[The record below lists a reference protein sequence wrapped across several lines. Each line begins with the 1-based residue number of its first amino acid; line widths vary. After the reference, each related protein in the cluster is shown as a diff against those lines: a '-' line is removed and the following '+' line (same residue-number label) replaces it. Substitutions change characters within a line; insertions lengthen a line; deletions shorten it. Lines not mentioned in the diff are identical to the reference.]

1 MLKPVGTN
9 WLRTLAAPHGTF
21 SAGVFVRVFVFGL
34 AATAV
39 WLLHRNGTGVASP
52 VGYHE
57 VAGAI
62 VALSLA
68 LRANTAHTRFWE
80 GRTILG
86 ALVNAS
92 RNLARLMEL
101 HARLEP
107 TRARTVAKWIV
118 IFAHV
123 TRRRLRDQKRSEE
136 IDIHLTEEEITEL
149 RAARHPSL
157 HVASKITALIR
168 EAGDEKRMSDM
179 LVAQAEGLL
188 ATMVDCLGGCER
200 IKKTPTAF
208 GFMILVRRC
217 IVIFLATLP
226 FALVKELGP
235 FTIVAT
241 VLVAYP
247 TLMIEAIANELD
259 DPFGTDPNDLAV
271 SRICAG
277 IELDLLGSEP
287 PPSGAPPYLDD

>member
-1 MLKPVGTN
+1 MLKPVDNN

-21 SAGVFVRVFVFGL
+21 SAGVFLRVFVFG
-34 AATAV
+34 AIATGV
-39 WLLHRNGTGVASP
+39 WLAHRNGAPVASP

-57 VAGAI
+57 IAGAI
-62 VALSLA
+62 IGLSLA
-68 LRANTAHTRFWE
+68 LRANTAHQRFWE

-101 HARLEP
+101 HAKLEP

-123 TRRRLRDQKRSEE
+123 TRRKLRDQKRSEE
-136 IDIHLTEEEITEL
+136 IDVHLTEDESTAL

-157 HVASKITALIR
+157 HVASKLTTLVR
-168 EAGDEKRMSDM
+168 EVGAEERMSPM
-179 LVAQAEGLL
+179 LVAQAEGLV
-188 ATMVDCLGGCER
+188 ATLVDCLGGCER

-208 GFMILVRRC
+208 GIVILVRRC
-217 IVIFLATLP
+217 IVFFLATLP
-226 FALVKELGP
+226 FALVKDLGGLV
-235 FTIVAT
+235 IVAT
-241 VLVAYP
+241 ILVAYP
-247 TLMIEAIANELD
+247 TLMIEAIANEFD

-271 SRICAG
+271 SRICAT
-277 IELDLLGSEP
+277 IEFDLLGTEP